1 MPLPRNKALALFLPP
16 VVILVAALGLLA
28 DQRYEHWDVIKKA
41 EALTDGNSNRGK
53 AAFQKYGC
61 GGCHAVKGLPQASGL
76 VGPPLDGIAVR
87 GIIAGRLENK
97 PENLERWI
105 MDPQAVSPGTA
116 MPRLGVTAEDSRDL
130 AAFLYTRT

>member
-1 MPLPRNKALALFLPP
+1 MPLPRNKAIVLFLPP
-16 VVILVAALGLLA
+16 ALVVAGGLGLFA
-28 DQRYEHWDVIKKA
+28 DMRYEHWDVIKRA
-41 EALTDGNSNRGK
+41 EALTGGNSERGQ

-61 GGCHAVKGLPQASGL
+61 GGCHAVKGQSGASGL
-76 VGPPLDGIAVR
+76 VGPPLDGVGAR
-87 GIIAGRLENK
+87 AIIAGRLENK

-116 MPRLGVTAEDSRDL
+116 MPRLGVTAEDSRDI